1 MYTCNEC
8 VVELYI
14 DPKCMYRTANGNT
27 RKGKLRDSSA
37 MLRAQRCVL
46 HFLKFVLYFN
56 MDNVQILHDLVLV
69 KEFL

>member
-1 MYTCNEC
+1 MCTCSEC

-14 DPKCMYRTANGNT
+14 DPNCMYRTAKGNT

-56 MDNVQILHDLVLV
+56 MEKFKILHVLVLV